1 VVYDQSMSSQKA
13 QLQDAQKVQLGDT
26 HEAER
31 MDYKVHL
38 AIYLTAVVEYGPML
52 DEVLGLLGGS
62 LVNEVNSNQM
72 DRTIWMFGN
81 YRIPV

>member
-1 VVYDQSMSSQKA
+1 MA

-38 AIYLTAVVEYGPML
+38 AIYLTVVVWYGPML
-52 DEVLGLLGGS
+52 DEVLDLLDAILGNG
-62 LVNEVNSNQM
+62 VNSSQM

-81 YRIPV
+81 YRILAWRLIGLVTSL